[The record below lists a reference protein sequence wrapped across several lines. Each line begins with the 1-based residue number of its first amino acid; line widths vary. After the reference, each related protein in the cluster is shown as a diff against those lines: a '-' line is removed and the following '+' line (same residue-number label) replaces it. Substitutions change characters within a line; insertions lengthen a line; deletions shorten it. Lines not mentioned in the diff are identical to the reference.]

1 MFALQVTA
9 VFNITDRGY
18 VLAGTLQD
26 STASIG
32 IGNYVKNET
41 EEIRVQVKGIEHL
54 NYGSEYREHTS
65 EFGILVNITK
75 QEAENLIGK
84 ILFEE

>member
-9 VFNITDRGY
+9 IFNITDRGY

-26 STASIG
+26 PTASIG
-32 IGNYVKNET
+32 I
-41 EEIRVQVKGIEHL
+41 
-54 NYGSEYREHTS
+54 EYKERKS

>member
-1 MFALQVTA
+1 MVGGVPGRKL
-9 VFNITDRGY
+9 NIQEMAT
-18 VLAGTLQD
+18 V
-26 STASIG
+26 SIG
-32 IGNYVKNET
+32 IGNYMKNET
-41 EEIRVQVKGIEHL
+41 AEIRIQVKGIEHL
-54 NYGSEYREHTS
+54 NYGIEYKERKS